1 MVHLST
7 LKINSNGTVLSVAST
22 TTSPLFN
29 LLPKVGGNIIEAWQD
44 QDEKKIRG
52 YIDSIF
58 KNPNG
63 VEFSLIVQNHS
74 IQCTGYNHEKEEAFI
89 CFKSIKQEV
98 AKSIEDIADKKSVEK
113 QLELI
118 DHAFREV
125 NTAIH
130 FVNQDGTFYEF
141 NEAMNLML
149 GYTKEEFKTLKIFDL
164 NTYVTKEY
172 WAYRWYELKEKKNT
186 PLTTKLKKKDGS
198 IIDVEVKTKFIN
210 HAGQELI
217 CSFFTDITEKKK
229 AEERLNIVD
238 FSFRNASY
246 PILLLEEDG
255 TLYDFNE
262 AASELY
268 GYTREELF
276 GLKTGALSVSMPK
289 KNVELWQKLKDLKQM
304 QWESIHKKKD
314 GTTMNV
320 EVIANFLDYQGKELS
335 CSFINDITE
344 KKKVDQRLHLTDFVF
359 RHSATPKHLIDKDG
373 NVYDCN
379 EAVCNLLGYTQ
390 EEYRGLKVFDISTRQ
405 TPETWAERWE
415 YLKAVKST
423 ADITKLR
430 KKDNTLVDVEM
441 RTDLFEF
448 GNQELGFSS
457 FIDITEKKKREG
469 QLKLVDFAFR
479 KSSTPILFIKED
491 GSIFNFNDAALALY
505 GYTAE
510 EMKVLKAREL
520 NAIEDDVKFKENF
533 SNVWTTI
540 KEQGALRYQTKHKKK
555 DGSVMDME
563 ISFNYIEF
571 EGLRLNCT
579 FSNNVTEKKKA
590 EEASLKERKLL
601 RTLIDNLPFSI
612 FVKDNNARIL
622 IANLLDVA
630 YMGLSSEADAI
641 GKTDLEIYKDTE
653 RNKGYFEDMEVLSNG
668 KALIDIK
675 GLLVGKDGNK
685 RDILVSKIPLK
696 DEEGNVYGLVG
707 ICKDVTEAKKAEER
721 MQLLEKVFTET
732 SQSVVIADATEG
744 KDTPII
750 YANASFTR
758 ITGYTLEEVQ
768 GQNPRFLHRGRD
780 VRDDVGRAIMR
791 SAIKNFT
798 PWKVEVINYK
808 KNGEPY
814 WAEVSGF
821 PVFDK
826 SKNKY
831 SHWVA
836 IQTDITSRK
845 DAEDE
850 KEHLVNELV
859 ENNKELTQF
868 SYITTHNLRA
878 PLTNL
883 MAICKKV
890 DANNIE
896 DELTKKLIEGFK
908 QSTMLLN
915 DTLNDLINI
924 LIIKENRHIAITACV
939 FENIFQKV
947 QSSISTILLKNV
959 VKIDT
964 DFSEVPTAYF
974 SDVYMESIFLNFLI
988 NSIKYSHPTRYPLV
1002 KIKTSIDAN
1011 GHTQLSYSD
1020 NGRGMNMER
1029 VKNKI
1034 FGLYQRFHSNT
1045 DGKGIGL
1052 YLTYSQVT
1060 ALGGKIEVESEE
1072 GVGTTFTITFK

>member
-7 LKINSNGTVLSVAST
+7 LKINSSGTVLSVASSA
-22 TTSPLFN
+22 TSPLYD
-29 LLPKVGGNIIEAWQD
+29 LLPKIGDNIVAVWQD

-63 VEFSLIVQNHS
+63 IEFSLIVQNHS
-74 IQCTGYNHEKEEAFI
+74 IQCTAYSYEKEEAFI

-113 QLELI
+113 QFNLI

-141 NEAMNLML
+141 NEAMNAML
-149 GYTKEEFKTLKIFDL
+149 GYTKEEFKTLQLFDL
-164 NTYVTKEY
+164 NTYITKEY
-172 WAYRWYELKEKKNT
+172 WAYRWYELKENKHT

-198 IIDVEVKTKFIN
+198 IIDVELKTKFIN

-217 CSFFTDITEKKK
+217 CSFFTDITEKK
-229 AEERLNIVD
+229 R
-238 FSFRNASY
+238 
-246 PILLLEEDG
+246 
-255 TLYDFNE
+255 
-262 AASELY
+262 
-268 GYTREELF
+268 
-276 GLKTGALSVSMPK
+276 
-289 KNVELWQKLKDLKQM
+289 
-304 QWESIHKKKD
+304 
-314 GTTMNV
+314 
-320 EVIANFLDYQGKELS
+320 
-335 CSFINDITE
+335 
-344 KKKVDQRLHLTDFVF
+344 
-359 RHSATPKHLIDKDG
+359 
-373 NVYDCN
+373 
-379 EAVCNLLGYTQ
+379 
-390 EEYRGLKVFDISTRQ
+390 
-405 TPETWAERWE
+405 
-415 YLKAVKST
+415 
-423 ADITKLR
+423 
-430 KKDNTLVDVEM
+430 
-441 RTDLFEF
+441 
-448 GNQELGFSS
+448 
-457 FIDITEKKKREG
+457 
-469 QLKLVDFAFR
+469 
-479 KSSTPILFIKED
+479 
-491 GSIFNFNDAALALY
+491 
-505 GYTAE
+505 
-510 EMKVLKAREL
+510 
-520 NAIEDDVKFKENF
+520 
-533 SNVWTTI
+533 
-540 KEQGALRYQTKHKKK
+540 
-555 DGSVMDME
+555 
-563 ISFNYIEF
+563 
-571 EGLRLNCT
+571 
-579 FSNNVTEKKKA
+579 A

-653 RNKGYFEDMEVLSNG
+653 RNKGYFEDMEVLAYG
-668 KALIDIK
+668 KALIDIE
-675 GLLVGKDGNK
+675 GLLVSKNGNK

-744 KDTPII
+744 KDTPIV

-780 VRDDVGRAIMR
+780 VRVDVGRAIMR

-924 LIIKENRHIAITACV
+924 LIIKENRHIAITECV

-947 QSSISTILLKNV
+947 QSSISTILLENV

-974 SDVYMESIFLNFLI
+974 SDVYMESIFFNFLT

-1020 NGRGMNMER
+1020 NGIGMDIER

-1034 FGLYQRFHSNT
+1034 FGLYQRFHENPE
-1045 DGKGIGL
+1045 GKGMGL
-1052 YLTYSQVT
+1052 YLVHSQVT
-1060 ALGGKIEVESEE
+1060 ALGGKIEVDSEE
-1072 GVGTTFTITFK
+1072 GIGTTFTITFK